1 MIFYIYY
8 TQRKQK
14 NQYNMPY
21 VYKTEGSESFV
32 SASIVFWGQN
42 TSSGAAPVPE
52 RAHLLT
58 TFQAAQCFIFNV
70 KLW

>member
-1 MIFYIYY
+1 
-8 TQRKQK
+8 
-14 NQYNMPY
+14 MPY